1 MELSKLIVTLGLSSA
16 LSLEAAFEP
25 NRILFLTNQ
34 GDLDQAITLYEEVYQ
49 EKHEHKLDLL
59 QQMALLILDKGS
71 KTKDPETQLSAIF
84 GAGISMNDSAF
95 YILEEGMRSPY
106 PKIQLI
112 SLNFLSSS
120 QHDASHPWL
129 IRSLS
134 SPEPLIRLEAA
145 YQLAMQKHPSATEQI
160 EALMYKFDP
169 RVHALFPQLYALA
182 GDHASVK
189 ILKKLLTNP
198 SIEVRVA
205 ALNSVS
211 KSGRDDLLPS
221 IRKLALQHEPR
232 QQEAAAYALGNFK
245 DVPSIP
251 TLKQLAR
258 SPHSNV
264 KIAALEALAN
274 MSDAEA
280 KTNLAELASQGN
292 LFAIRTLGSIEGQ
305 EDVLAK
311 LTSSKDTQ
319 IRINAT
325 LTLLERKDPRAIHGT
340 AEILSRDIRES
351 AFTEIA
357 SSGRSLKAWKVIPA
371 ASLQEEEEELAHEL
385 SLGFREQVLT
395 LASGLPEKEFLQ
407 LAHFLIERKQ
417 NDLIPH
423 VMDLL
428 IALDTPQSVQL
439 LKYAQQ
445 KTGAPLIRNFANL
458 ALFKL
463 HEEGPYKEILQNW
476 LLSQINIDMMKFR
489 TFVPFAKRESMT
501 TFELTPQESARL
513 LVESLEFLSL
523 NQEQAGVELL
533 LKILK
538 EGHPQNRFVAAGLLL
553 RATQ

>member
-1 MELSKLIVTLGLSSA
+1 MSKLILALACCSA

-34 GDLDQAITLYEEVYQ
+34 GDLDQAITLYEEIYQ

-71 KTKDPETQLSAIF
+71 KAKDPETQLSAIF

-106 PKIQLI
+106 PKIQLV
-112 SLNFLSSS
+112 SLNFLSAS

-145 YQLAMQKHPSATEQI
+145 YQLALQKHPSATEQI

-182 GDHASVK
+182 GDHASIK

-205 ALNSVS
+205 ALNAVS

-221 IRKLALQHEPR
+221 IRKLSLQHEPR
-232 QQEAAAYALGNFK
+232 QQEAAAFALGNFK
-245 DVPSIP
+245 DATSIP
-251 TLKQLAR
+251 ALKNLAN
-258 SPHSNV
+258 SPHGTV
-264 KIAALEALAN
+264 KIAALEALAK
-274 MSDAEA
+274 MSDSDA
-280 KTNLAELASQGN
+280 KGTLGELSQQGS
-292 LFAIRTLGSIEGQ
+292 LFAIRSLGAFEGQ
-305 EDVLAK
+305 EDTLAK
-311 LTSSKDTQ
+311 LSASKDTQ

-325 LTLLERKDPRAIHGT
+325 LSLLERKDPRALQGA
-340 AEILSRDIRES
+340 AEILSRDIRDS
-351 AFTEIA
+351 AFIETA
-357 SSGRSLKAWKVIPA
+357 SAGRSLKAWKAIPS

-385 SLGFREQVLT
+385 SLSLREEILT
-395 LASGLPEKEFLQ
+395 LSAGLPEKEFLQ

-417 NDLIPH
+417 NDLIPQLTE
-423 VMDLL
+423 LL
-428 IALDTPQSVQL
+428 IALDTPKTVEL

-458 ALFKL
+458 GLVKL
-463 HEEGPYKEILQNW
+463 NEEGPYKEVLQGW
-476 LLSQINIDMMKFR
+476 LMSQIQIDMMKFR
-489 TFVPFAKRESMT
+489 TFVPFAKRDALT

-513 LVESLEFLSL
+513 LVDALEYLSL
-523 NQEQAGVELL
+523 NQEQAGIELL

-538 EGHPQNRFVAAGLLL
+538 EGHPQNRFAAAGLLL